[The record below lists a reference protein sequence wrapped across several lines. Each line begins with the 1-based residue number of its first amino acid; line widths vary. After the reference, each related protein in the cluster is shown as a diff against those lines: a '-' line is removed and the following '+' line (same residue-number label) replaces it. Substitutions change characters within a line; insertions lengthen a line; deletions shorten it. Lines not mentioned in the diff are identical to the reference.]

1 MDSRQL
7 KANSESQSLFGKE
20 TLITSR
26 GSTEKDKDQTTLT
39 HQCGQAPKKV
49 KLLTRLGLL
58 VQGQGFCWGRRRP
71 WHIPSQV
78 SFHPLSLK
86 KWATLFYQEP
96 STPLAGDHT
105 KDSSY
110 STKCVSSGSS
120 PSTLLSTK
128 SIPRGKW
135 QHNSAGD
142 MLGLIREERNRIP
155 RE

>member
-96 STPLAGDHT
+96 PFSIKSHPLPLLET
-105 KDSSY
+105 IPR
-110 STKCVSSGSS
+110 TLPTVQNVSPQDLPPLPSCPQSLYLGVSGSI
-120 PSTLLSTK
+120 T
-128 SIPRGKW
+128 
-135 QHNSAGD
+135 Q
-142 MLGLIREERNRIP
+142 LGTC
-155 RE
+155 

>member
-1 MDSRQL
+1 MDSRQQ
-7 KANSESQSLFGKE
+7 KANCESQSLFGKE
-20 TLITSR
+20 TLITSK
-26 GSTEKDKDQTTLT
+26 GSTEKDKDQTSLT

-58 VQGQGFCWGRRRP
+58 VQGQDFCWGRRRP
-71 WHIPSQV
+71 WPMHSQV

-96 STPLAGDHT
+96 STPLVWDNT
-105 KDSSY
+105 TDSSY
-110 STKCVSSGSS
+110 RTKCVSSGSS
-120 PSTLLSTK
+120 PSTLLSTE
-128 SIPRGKW
+128 SIHRVKW

-142 MLGLIREERNRIP
+142 MLGLTREERNCIP

>member
-7 KANSESQSLFGKE
+7 KANCESQSLFGKE

-26 GSTEKDKDQTTLT
+26 GSTEKDKDQTTLI
-39 HQCGQAPKKV
+39 HQCGQVPKKV

-58 VQGQGFCWGRRRP
+58 VQRQGFCWGRRRP
-71 WHIPSQV
+71 WHIHSQL
-78 SFHPLSLK
+78 FFYPLSLK

-96 STPLAGDHT
+96 TTPLAWDNA

-128 SIPRGKW
+128 SIHRVKW
-135 QHNSAGD
+135 KHNSAGD
-142 MLGLIREERNRIP
+142 MLGLIREERNCIP
-155 RE
+155 KE